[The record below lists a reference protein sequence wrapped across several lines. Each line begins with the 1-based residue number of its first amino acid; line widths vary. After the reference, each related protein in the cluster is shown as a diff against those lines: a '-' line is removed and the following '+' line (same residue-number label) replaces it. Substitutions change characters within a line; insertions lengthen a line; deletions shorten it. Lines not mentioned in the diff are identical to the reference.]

1 MKSLYE
7 IQSRYAEEVIEYLCS
22 YYVDLFRRES
32 PDLHQNKDR
41 IVLMIGK
48 MIDQMLCNTHI
59 VKEYKI
65 ESNLYPLEEIRENRI
80 KSVLYGSELLVQ
92 EIRVLVVMFT
102 STGSVKEIRYEI

>member
-22 YYVDLFRRES
+22 YYVSLFREGH
-32 PDLHQNKDR
+32 DLHHNKDR
-41 IVLMIGK
+41 IVLMMGK

-65 ESNLYPLEEIRENRI
+65 ESNLYPLEEIR
-80 KSVLYGSELLVQ
+80 
-92 EIRVLVVMFT
+92 
-102 STGSVKEIRYEI
+102 